1 MAMKFVFYIIKVV
14 ATSLYL
20 IYKLVPNKGPLKIVQ
35 ERGERAKEGTSVA
48 PNKVGFYEYLYE
60 DRC

>member
-1 MAMKFVFYIIKVV
+1 MIKVV
-14 ATSLYL
+14 APFVTSLYL
-20 IYKLVPNKGPLKIVQ
+20 IYKLVPNKGPLKKVQ
-35 ERGERAKEGTSVA
+35 ERGERAKEATSVA